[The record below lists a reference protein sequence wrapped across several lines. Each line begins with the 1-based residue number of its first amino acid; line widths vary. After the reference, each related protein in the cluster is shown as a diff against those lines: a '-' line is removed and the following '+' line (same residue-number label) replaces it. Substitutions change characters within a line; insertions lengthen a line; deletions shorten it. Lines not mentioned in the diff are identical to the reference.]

1 MISGRLLKDYSF
13 HFGKAKSCQ
22 VGMIVLPFSFNYT
35 FLAQVGLKKC
45 NFWHRRQRSR
55 DFLEGYILWKVNKMH
70 GTREM
75 VYYFKYYIT
84 WHRCDSLW
92 AKQACFLVAW
102 ERNWIRWSNQW
113 SPPIGISLSFC
124 LHAFYRTLWQNIQF
138 FFKGSRLI
146 YVTPAPGG
154 GQESVTC
161 VTFPSV

>member
-13 HFGKAKSCQ
+13 HFGKVKRCQ

-55 DFLEGYILWKVNKMH
+55 DFLEGYILWRVKKMH
-70 GTREM
+70 DMREM

-124 LHAFYRTLWQNIQF
+124 THAFYRILWKNIHF
-138 FFKGSRLI
+138 FFKIFNFSSREAVS
-146 YVTPAPGG
+146 Y
-154 GQESVTC
+154 SV
-161 VTFPSV
+161 